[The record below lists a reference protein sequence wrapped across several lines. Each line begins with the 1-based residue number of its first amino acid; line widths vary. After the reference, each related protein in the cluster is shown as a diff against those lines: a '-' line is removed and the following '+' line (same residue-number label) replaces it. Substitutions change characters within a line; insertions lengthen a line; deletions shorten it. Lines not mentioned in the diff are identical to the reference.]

1 MKGMD
6 VDMEKYWHSVRLER
20 DLCHGCT
27 NCLKSCPTQ
36 AIRVQGKKAKVLKD
50 RCIDCGEC
58 IRKCPYHAKKAYT
71 NNLSELKNYKYN
83 VALIAP
89 AFYGQFSKAES
100 IDEILTAVLKLGFD
114 DVFEV
119 AAGAQAVSKKTKEL
133 LDSGELL
140 KPTISS
146 ACPAVMKLIA
156 IMFPNLI
163 SNIIPLNSP
172 MEISATEARRLAAEK
187 TGINPSEIGIFF
199 ISPCAAKMTAISD
212 RAFVNDT
219 DVDGVLPIKDVVLTM
234 AQQGA
239 GKIEEIKP
247 LSSAGKSGV
256 LWATTGGEAESSGAK
271 KHIAVSG
278 IQNVIKLLADIDDGK
293 LSDIEFVEA
302 LACEGGC
309 VGGPLVMENP
319 FVAASRIKRLCHV
332 ENDDVDL
339 ISKDANLFWDKPII
353 HRPVMN
359 LDPDRKEAMKKAMRL
374 EEIYEVL
381 PKLDCGSCG
390 SPSCRALA
398 EDIVRGYA
406 VETDCVF
413 LLRERVKELTKQMIE
428 LEGKEQ
434 RPDFEENED

>member
-1 MKGMD
+1 MD
-6 VDMEKYWHSVRLER
+6 KYWHSVRLER
-20 DLCHGCT
+20 DSCHGCT

-71 NNLSELKNYKYN
+71 NSLSELKNYKYN

-119 AAGAQAVSKKTKEL
+119 AAGAQAISKKTKEL
-133 LDSGELL
+133 LESGELL

-156 IMFPNLI
+156 IMFPGLI
-163 SNIIPLNSP
+163 GNIIPLKSP
-172 MEISATEARRLAAEK
+172 MEVSASEARRLAAEK
-187 TGINPSEIGIFF
+187 SGFAPSEIGIFF
-199 ISPCAAKMTAISD
+199 ISPCAAKMTA
-212 RAFVNDT
+212 VNDSAFEENSE
-219 DVDGVLPIKDVVLTM
+219 VNGVLSIKDVVLTM
-234 AQQGA
+234 AQNGF

-247 LSSAGKSGV
+247 LSSAGRSGV
-256 LWATTGGEAESSGAK
+256 LWATTGGEAESSGAH

-278 IQNVIKLLADIDDGK
+278 IQNVIKVLADIDDGK
-293 LSDIEFVEA
+293 LSDIEFVEV
-302 LACEGGC
+302 LACDGGC

-332 ENDDVDL
+332 ENDEVDL
-339 ISKDANLFWDKPII
+339 ISKEAELFWDKPII
-353 HRPVMN
+353 YRPVMN
-359 LDPDRKEAMKKAMRL
+359 LDADRKEAMKKAIRL
-374 EEIYEVL
+374 EALYEEL

-390 SPSCRALA
+390 SPTCRALA

-413 LLRERVKELTKQMIE
+413 LLRERVKELTRQMVE
-428 LEGKEQ
+428 LEGKEW
-434 RPDFEENED
+434 RSESDIDE

>member
-1 MKGMD
+1 
-6 VDMEKYWHSVRLER
+6 MEKYWHSVRLER
-20 DLCHGCT
+20 DSCHGCT

-71 NNLSELKNYKYN
+71 NSLSELKNYKYN

-100 IDEILTAVLKLGFD
+100 IDEILTQVLKLGFD

-119 AAGAQAVSKKTKEL
+119 AAGAQAISKKTKEL
-133 LDSGELL
+133 LASGELL
-140 KPTISS
+140 RPTISS

-156 IMFPNLI
+156 IMFPGLI
-163 SNIIPLNSP
+163 GNIIPLKSP
-172 MEISATEARRLAAEK
+172 MEVSAAEARRLAAEK
-187 TGINPSEIGIFF
+187 SGFASSEIGIFF
-199 ISPCAAKMTAISD
+199 ISPCAAKMTAVNDSAFGEISD
-212 RAFVNDT
+212 VN
-219 DVDGVLPIKDVVLTM
+219 GVLSIKDIVLNM
-234 AQQGA
+234 AQNGF

-247 LSSAGKSGV
+247 LSSAGRSGV
-256 LWATTGGEAESSGAK
+256 LWATTGGEAESSGAH

-278 IQNVIKLLADIDDGK
+278 IQNVIKVLADIDDGK
-293 LSDIEFVEA
+293 LSDIEFVEV
-302 LACEGGC
+302 LACDGGC

-339 ISKDANLFWDKPII
+339 ISKEAELFWDKPII
-353 HRPVMN
+353 YRPVMN
-359 LDPDRKEAMKKAMRL
+359 LDPDRREAMKKAIRL
-374 EEIYEVL
+374 EEIYEEL

-413 LLRERVKELTKQMIE
+413 LLRERVKELTRQMVE
-428 LEGKEQ
+428 LEGKEW
-434 RPDFEENED
+434 RSDSDIDE

>member
-1 MKGMD
+1 MD
-6 VDMEKYWHSVRLER
+6 KYWHSVRLER
-20 DLCHGCT
+20 DSCHGCT

-71 NNLSELKNYKYN
+71 NSLSELKNYKYN

-119 AAGAQAVSKKTKEL
+119 AAGAQAISKKTKEL
-133 LDSGELL
+133 LGSGELL

-156 IMFPNLI
+156 IMFPGLI
-163 SNIIPLNSP
+163 GNIIPLKSP
-172 MEISATEARRLAAEK
+172 MEVSASEARCLAAEK
-187 TGINPSEIGIFF
+187 SGFAPSEIGIFF
-199 ISPCAAKMTAISD
+199 ISPCAAKMTA
-212 RAFVNDT
+212 VNDSAFEENSE
-219 DVDGVLPIKDVVLTM
+219 VNGVLSIKDVVLTM
-234 AQQGA
+234 AQNGF

-247 LSSAGKSGV
+247 LSSAGRSGV
-256 LWATTGGEAESSGAK
+256 LWATTGGEAESSGAH

-278 IQNVIKLLADIDDGK
+278 IQNVIKVLADIDDGK
-293 LSDIEFVEA
+293 LSDIEFVEV
-302 LACEGGC
+302 LACDGGC

-332 ENDDVDL
+332 ENDEVDL
-339 ISKDANLFWDKPII
+339 ISKEAELFWDKPII
-353 HRPVMN
+353 YRPVMN
-359 LDPDRKEAMKKAMRL
+359 LDSDRKEAMKKAIRL
-374 EEIYEVL
+374 EALYEEL

-390 SPSCRALA
+390 SPTCRALA

-413 LLRERVKELTKQMIE
+413 LLRERVKELTRQMVE
-428 LEGKEQ
+428 LEGKEW
-434 RPDFEENED
+434 RSESDIDE